1 MEHLNTLTHFNFN
14 NHYFVYILYMAK
26 DKSKQVFYPKYA
38 FFIVFYACIFV
49 SIGVLFA
56 KIIDSV
62 FPKFDPISQ
71 ENTKRNKF
79 ILYLE
84 VLAQISAIAIATYI
98 FREYVHYF
106 IQSFDFFSR
115 NSYGS
120 PDKFA
125 ALIIA
130 PTMFSVQPSLINKIK
145 FLANSF

>member
-1 MEHLNTLTHFNFN
+1 
-14 NHYFVYILYMAK
+14 MAK
-26 DKSKQVFYPKYA
+26 DKPTQVFYPKYA
-38 FFIVFYACIFV
+38 VFIVFYACIFV
-49 SIGVLFA
+49 TIGVLFA
-56 KIIDSV
+56 KIIDSL
-62 FPKFDPISQ
+62 FPKFDANSID
-71 ENTKRNKF
+71 NLKRNKF
-79 ILYLE
+79 VLYLE
-84 VLAQISAIAIATYI
+84 VLAQISAIAIVTYI

-106 IQSFDFFSR
+106 IQSIDIVKR